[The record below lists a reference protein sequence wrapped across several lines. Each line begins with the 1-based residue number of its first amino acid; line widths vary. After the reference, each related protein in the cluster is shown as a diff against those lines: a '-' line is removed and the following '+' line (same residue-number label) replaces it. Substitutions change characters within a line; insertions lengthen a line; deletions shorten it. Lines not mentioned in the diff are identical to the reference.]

1 METNETQ
8 ESGGGSPAQERQDKL
23 MQNRREL
30 AYRIMMVNSVQ
41 PSGVFSFHTQYDMIK
56 QFHVGALGKGNCYV
70 GNLATPTPLEILQ
83 ARYGLIKEEFGED
96 GGIEYLG
103 QIARGEIAPSSENLA
118 VLLDWIVDMNYFF
131 MGLAVNLGLPYDTAF
146 LHIHH
151 ANMQKVMVPGGPVFR
166 EDGKVV
172 KPEGWKDPAP
182 MVLEAVL
189 LQASEDQKK
198 RSSGEATNQG

>member
-1 METNETQ
+1 METNKDV
-8 ESGGGSPAQERQDKL
+8 ESSKPQASPTGNEKHIQDQRKL
-23 MQNRREL
+23 M
-30 AYRIMMVNSVQ
+30 YRTMLVNSVP
-41 PSGVFSFHTQYDMIK
+41 PSGVFSFYTQYDMVR
-56 QFHVGALGKGNCYV
+56 QFHVAALSKGNCYI
-70 GNLATPTPLEILQ
+70 GNLVTPTPLEILQ

-103 QIARGEIAPSSENLA
+103 QIARGEIALSSENLA

-151 ANMQKVMVPGGPVFR
+151 ANMQKVMVPDGPTFR

-182 MVLEAVL
+182 MILEAVL
-189 LQASEDQKK
+189 LQASEDQNK
-198 RSSGEATNQG
+198 RSSGEAANQD